1 MLIGLFIARRAI
13 VRLLLTSAIALF
25 LCNSLG
31 VLPVCAAGLS
41 PVRGL
46 VALKAM
52 AGQSVAY
59 DVALAN
65 QKPTVLE
72 FYADWCG
79 SCQSM
84 APLMSE
90 LHGHYGDR
98 INFVMVNID
107 DTAAATVVKQYAVTG
122 IPHLLTLASTGE
134 VQEQFVGRV
143 PAALLDQAIA
153 PLAEAASEPT
163 AQSLSISNL
172 S

>member
-1 MLIGLFIARRAI
+1 MLTSRFTARSF
-13 VRLLLTSAIALF
+13 VVSAIAL
-25 LCNSLG
+25 LLSISLG
-31 VLPVCAAGLS
+31 AVPVYAAGLS

-46 VALKAM
+46 VALKAL
-52 AGQSVAY
+52 AKQSVAY

-65 QKPTVLE
+65 PKPTVLE

-90 LHGHYGDR
+90 LHEHYGDR

-107 DTAAATVVKQYAVTG
+107 EAEAAATVKQYSVTG

-153 PLAEAASEPT
+153 PLTAASEPI
-163 AQSLSISNL
+163 AQSLPTSNL